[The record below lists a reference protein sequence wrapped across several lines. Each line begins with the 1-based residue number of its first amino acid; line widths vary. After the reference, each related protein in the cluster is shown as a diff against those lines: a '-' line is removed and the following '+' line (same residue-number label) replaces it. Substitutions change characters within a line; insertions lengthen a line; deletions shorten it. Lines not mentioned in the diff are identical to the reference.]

1 MHSSLL
7 HYPSIPGSFSARPLI
22 RIISPPF
29 LHNQIPSLLFQ
40 LLFPLLLIIL
50 LYLLSCRPFSLTI
63 IWIFIF
69 AHKNLF
75 IYFSAFSVFL
85 VPLLLFPTQRLTLAS
100 KKWTYTHSLHPDQ
113 EFSLQAA
120 TILTIFKVFEILH
133 GCKTVFP
140 TKPRKQSLRPSD
152 FPLSRRPKRT
162 TGRPSTK
169 LN

>member
-7 HYPSIPGSFSARPLI
+7 HYPSLPGSFSARPLI

-29 LHNQIPSLLFQ
+29 LHNQIPSLLLQ
-40 LLFPLLLIIL
+40 LLFPLLFIIL
-50 LYLLSCRPFSLTI
+50 LYLLSCRPFSLAI

-140 TKPRKQSLRPSD
+140 TKPRKQSFRPSD